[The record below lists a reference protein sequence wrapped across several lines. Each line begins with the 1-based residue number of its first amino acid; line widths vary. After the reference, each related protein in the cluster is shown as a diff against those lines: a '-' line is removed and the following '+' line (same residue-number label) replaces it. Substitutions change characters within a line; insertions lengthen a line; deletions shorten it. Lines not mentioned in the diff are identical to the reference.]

1 MTLTYKQCDLLI
13 NVFNAGLERA
23 ASSGFPIDPDYYS
36 DIDAI
41 KAKLYREHQEA
52 CEREIPV

>member
-1 MTLTYKQCDLLI
+1 MTLTYKQCALLI

-23 ASSGFPIDPDYYS
+23 ANSGFPIDPDYYS

-52 CEREIPV
+52 CKRETLV